1 MGSEAASPFAD
12 RDLREAQVRGDL
24 LIGLTPSSRQHN
36 TAAQSQTLRRGRS
49 FHPSLQL
56 LFLHGIE
63 GNVRGDSRH
72 APSLTARGLYYKEL
86 FVRCTRRC
94 FARRFGTGL
103 ADSSNRFSL

>member
-86 FVRCTRRC
+86 FVRCTSRNWSIRN
-94 FARRFGTGL
+94 FLMVLYRPASWRL
-103 ADSSNRFSL
+103 